1 MELIKKNL
9 HLNKVKTSMSTQI
22 TLEDDFI
29 VSDVK
34 ADVDEIMTNAGKIVL
49 DNVRVNN
56 QKVNLKGKLM
66 YSLLYGSFED
76 GKLLHNMSGE
86 LPIEE
91 SINIEGV
98 KESDSVSIKCDIED
112 LSVGII
118 NSRKISVKAIV
129 CIKCT
134 VEDMYDISPVVD
146 IVSDEKWDCLKKNI
160 DISQLAIMK
169 KDIFRI
175 KDEIDIPAN
184 KQNVSEILWDSID
197 VRSINTKLLDGKLE
211 LSGELQMFVLYEAE
225 EENAPVQ
232 WMESVMPFMG
242 SIDMPECT
250 EEMIADISVSIAN
263 ATVGAKPDFDG
274 EQRVIEYEMV
284 LDLHI
289 KIFKEE
295 PITVISDVNSVA
307 CKLTPRFADAK
318 MNCLLMKNISKCKV
332 TDKIKMDSEKGHIMQ
347 LCSSS
352 GKVKV
357 ENVIPADNSI
367 QVEGVVNVD
376 IMYISSDDRMP
387 VCIQRESVPFEQLVE
402 AVGVNKDSV
411 INVRPSLEQLN
422 VNMAG
427 NNEIELKGYVSLDCL
442 VFDVYEEKIVEGI
455 DVAEFDMEEV
465 RKAPC
470 IVGYKVQKGD
480 TLWKIAKKYYTSV
493 DMLKTLN
500 ELRSDELNEGQM
512 LLVVKEAL

>member
-9 HLNKVKTSMSTQI
+9 HMNKIKANMSTQI

-34 ADVDEIMTNAGKIVL
+34 SDIDEIITNSGKIVIE
-49 DNVRVNN
+49 NVRINN
-56 QKVNLKGKLM
+56 QKVNLKGKLLF
-66 YSLLYGSFED
+66 SLLYGSFED
-76 GKLLHNMSGE
+76 NRLLHNMSGE
-86 LPIEE
+86 LLMEE
-91 SINIEGV
+91 SINIEGI
-98 KESDSVSIKCDIED
+98 KDSDSVSIRCDIED
-112 LSVGII
+112 LSIGII

-129 CIKCT
+129 CIKCI
-134 VEDMYDISPVVD
+134 VEDLYDIQPVVD
-146 IVSDEKWDCLKKNI
+146 MVSDDKMDCLKRNI

-184 KQNVSEILWDSID
+184 KQNVSQILWDSID

-211 LSGELQMFVLYEAE
+211 LSGELQMFILYEAE

-232 WMESVMPFMG
+232 WIESVMPFSG
-242 SIDMPECT
+242 SVDMPECN

-263 ATVGAKPDFDG
+263 TSVGVKPDFDG

-295 PITVISDVNSVA
+295 SITMVSDVNSVA
-307 CKLTPRFADAK
+307 CKLVPRFADVK
-318 MNCLLMKNISKCKV
+318 INSLLMKNVSKCKV
-332 TDKIKMDSEKGHIMQ
+332 SDKIKLDSEKGHIMQ
-347 LCSSS
+347 LCSSN
-352 GKVKV
+352 GKVKI
-357 ENVIPADNSI
+357 EEITPTDNAI

-387 VCIQRESVPFEQLVE
+387 ICIQSESVPFEQIVE

-411 INVRPSLEQLN
+411 INIRPSLEQLN
-422 VNMAG
+422 ANMAG

-442 VFDVYEEKIVEGI
+442 VFDTFSENIIEGI
-455 DVAEFDMEEV
+455 EMEDFDMEEV

-493 DMLKTLN
+493 DLLKMLN
-500 ELRSDELNEGQM
+500 ELKTDELQEGQM
-512 LLVVKEAL
+512 LLVVKEAM